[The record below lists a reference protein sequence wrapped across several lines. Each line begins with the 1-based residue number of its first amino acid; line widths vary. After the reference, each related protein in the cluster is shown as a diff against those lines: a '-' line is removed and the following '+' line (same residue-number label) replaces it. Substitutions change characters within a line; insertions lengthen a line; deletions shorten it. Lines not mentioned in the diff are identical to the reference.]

1 MEGVLSVQLITY
13 GMVSR
18 LQYVENVLAKEHRQ
32 RLFLPMPNISIA
44 SQRDARR
51 QGFLAE
57 VLMIK
62 RNAGRRSCPWH
73 HNRQVK
79 VSLPLSSQALLR
91 RFSNPCS
98 ISPYSTLRKP

>member
-44 SQRDARR
+44 SQRAALR
-51 QGFLAE
+51 QGALAE
-57 VLMIK
+57 VLMK
-62 RNAGRRSCPWH
+62 GF
-73 HNRQVK
+73 QK
-79 VSLPLSSQALLR
+79 
-91 RFSNPCS
+91 
-98 ISPYSTLRKP
+98 